1 MVTGLS
7 LKVREAEVRSSDIRR
22 VVEPLLLRIKRNQLR
37 CLLDTSNPGQMQK
50 LLVGLYR
57 TIRPGKASEE
67 WTSDELKL
75 GTGYDEK
82 EVKSRRLLNHS
93 ALLIV

>member
-67 WTSDELKL
+67 WTDELKL
-75 GTGYDEK
+75 DTGYYEK